1 MVDIANSQPRPD
13 DLWRAFGRHLAAST
27 GALCALLSLVS
38 GSSVLTAS
46 LRGALAL
53 LGVLLVTRIGAAAI
67 AAIESL
73 EASTPEEASDA
84 EGGEADQSENP

>member
-1 MVDIANSQPRPD
+1 MADITSSQPRSD

-38 GSSVLTAS
+38 GSSVSTAS

-53 LGVLLVTRIGAAAI
+53 FGVLLVTRIGAAALAGI
-67 AAIESL
+67 EYLETKTPQSPSDTRAA
-73 EASTPEEASDA
+73 DA
-84 EGGEADQSENP
+84 TQNE